1 MKTLTSVRGAAW
13 GSFAL
18 SFVVAALAAAGESK
32 APAVRAGSPTLS
44 GPYTHENLSIFLIHG
59 PDRLKGKNYL
69 TLQEALT
76 QKKVV
81 VHETKEVNRLTIEN
95 LSADAEIF
103 VLSGDIIKG
112 GQQDRTIAYDVIMPP
127 KSGKVALTVYCVER
141 GRWSRRGAES
151 SATFASSAANL
162 PSKSAKLAVQGA
174 APAGSVA
181 TARSAAGGAQAA
193 VWREVALKQR
203 MLSMNVGKAVQ
214 AAQSETSLQLSLED
228 KELLKAVDA
237 YTKKLSP
244 ILADKKDVIGFA
256 FAVNGQ
262 VNSADVY
269 ASNALF
275 QKVWP
280 KLLASAVVEA
290 IAEKSKDK
298 KFEPVKAEAFNTL
311 IQDADKAEASQKDV
325 TPRTRMVKQE
335 TKENVLF
342 ETRDQQNKGVPVR
355 KNYIK
360 K

>member
-1 MKTLTSVRGAAW
+1 MKTLTSLRNAGWALL
-13 GSFAL
+13 AL
-18 SFVVAALAAAGESK
+18 SLFVGAMAAAGEAK
-32 APAVRAGSPTLS
+32 APAARLGSHTLS

-69 TLQEALT
+69 TLQEALS

-95 LSADAEIF
+95 VSADAEIF

-112 GQQDRTIAYDVIMPP
+112 GQQDRIIAFDVILPP
-127 KSGKVALTVYCVER
+127 KSDKVAVTVYCVEQ
-141 GRWSRRGAES
+141 GRWSQRGAEPA
-151 SATFASSAANL
+151 ATFAASTSQV

-181 TARSAAGGAQAA
+181 AGRIMQRGAQVA

-244 ILADKKDVIGFA
+244 ILKDKKDAIGFA
-256 FAVNGQ
+256 FAINGQ

-269 ASNALF
+269 ASNTLF

-290 IAEKSKDK
+290 IAEKRKDK
-298 KFEPVKAEAFNTL
+298 KFEPVKAEAFKNL
-311 IQDADKAEASQKDV
+311 IQDADKAEASNKDV